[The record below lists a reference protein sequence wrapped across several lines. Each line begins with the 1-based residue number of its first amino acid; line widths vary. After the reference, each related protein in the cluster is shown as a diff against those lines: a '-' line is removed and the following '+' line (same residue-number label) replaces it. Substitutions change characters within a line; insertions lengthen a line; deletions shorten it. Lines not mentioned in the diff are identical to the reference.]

1 MAPTKPT
8 KPTFS
13 PVCTEPF
20 VISAESRIRELRKYL
35 SYKSQEYQKKN
46 ILALIHLY
54 ETGQL
59 AGPTEET
66 VWVFDGKVVDSEPDK
81 IPQGSAV
88 WAEVC
93 LSFIFCYYFTNFN
106 A

>member
-1 MAPTKPT
+1 MAPT

-35 SYKSQEYQKKN
+35 SYKSQEYQRKN

-59 AGPTEET
+59 ARPTEET
-66 VWVFDGKVVDSEPDK
+66 VWIFDGKVVDSEPDK

-93 LSFIFCYYFTNFN
+93 LIFIFYYFTDFN

>member
-1 MAPTKPT
+1 MAPANF
-8 KPTFS
+8 TFS
-13 PVCTEPF
+13 PACTEPF
-20 VISAESRIRELRKYL
+20 ILSAESRIRDLREIL
-35 SYKSQEYQKKN
+35 ADGSEEYQRKN
-46 ILALIHLY
+46 ILTLIDLY

-66 VWVFDGKVVDSEPDK
+66 VWIFDGKVVDSEPDK

-93 LSFIFCYYFTNFN
+93 LIFIFCYYFTDFS

>member
-1 MAPTKPT
+1 MTPA

-13 PVCTEPF
+13 PACTEPF
-20 VISAESRIRELRKYL
+20 VINAESRIRELRELL
-35 SYKSQEYQKKN
+35 SDKSQEYQKKN

-54 ETGQL
+54 KTGQL
-59 AGPTEET
+59 PKPTDET
-66 VWVFDGKVVDSEPDK
+66 TWIFDGKVVNSEPNK

-93 LSFIFCYYFTNFN
+93 LIFIFCYYFTDFN